1 MENKTPNFLEKVMG
15 FFKGLSK
22 KQLIAIIA
30 AVVVVAVLIPVIIL
44 LPKGNNEPQETTP
57 EVNAPTNTDPVEK
70 TYTVA
75 IAADSSS
82 SISRGKAKAT
92 NIALVLVLD
101 EAGKIAAAR
110 FDTSE
115 VTPELNEDGTVKT
128 VDSVATKVEQGDAY
142 TGMEAGS
149 WADQAKAFENFLV
162 GKTPAEVAALDTSA
176 ESVKGDTPLVAG
188 CTMTSSVPQFQALVA
203 EAAAS
208 TLKVTFK
215 TSEAIT
221 VGLAVSTTV
230 TTGRSNKVTADFAG
244 VVMAGGKVV
253 ATVLDSS
260 EQSFTVAEGT
270 ITFGEFKGTKNEQ
283 GDAYTGME
291 AGPWYKQAQ
300 AFANSTLG
308 KTIAELAD
316 LELVSDALA
325 AAGCTMK
332 NTTGG
337 YKTTIIAAAGYAR

>member
-1 MENKTPNFLEKVMG
+1 MKRIVSLLIALLLVATALVACNNKTPE
-15 FFKGLSK
+15 
-22 KQLIAIIA
+22 
-30 AVVVVAVLIPVIIL
+30 
-44 LPKGNNEPQETTP
+44 ETTP
-57 EVNAPTNTDPVEK
+57 DNTVNNTPTEK

-75 IAADSSS
+75 IAVDSSS
-82 SISRGKAKAT
+82 SVSRGKAKAS
-92 NIALVLVLD
+92 NMALVLVLD
-101 EAGKIAAAR
+101 EEGKIVAAR

-115 VTPELNEDGTVKT
+115 VTPELNEDGSVKT

-142 TGMEAGS
+142 TGMEKGS
-149 WADQAKAFENFLV
+149 WANQTKAFENFLI

-176 ESVKGDTPLVAG
+176 ENVKGETLVAG
-188 CTMTSSVPQFQALVA
+188 CTMTNSVPQFQALVA

-215 TSEAIT
+215 TAEAIT
-221 VGLAVSTTV
+221 VGVAIDTTV

-260 EQSFTVAEGT
+260 EQSFTVEEGT

-283 GDAYTGME
+283 GESYTGMP

-300 AFANSTLG
+300 AFANSTVG
-308 KTIAELAD
+308 KTVAELAN
-316 LELVSDALA
+316 LETVSDALT

-332 NTTGG
+332 NTTAG

>member
-1 MENKTPNFLEKVMG
+1 MKRIVSL
-15 FFKGLSK
+15 
-22 KQLIAIIA
+22 LIALLL
-30 AVVVVAVLIPVIIL
+30 VATALVAC
-44 LPKGNNEPQETTP
+44 NNNKHPEETTP
-57 EVNAPTNTDPVEK
+57 DNTVNNTPAEK

-75 IAADSSS
+75 IAVDSSS
-82 SISRGKAKAT
+82 SVSRGKAKAS
-92 NIALVLVLD
+92 NMALVLVLD
-101 EAGKIAAAR
+101 EEGKIVAAR

-115 VTPELNEDGTVKT
+115 VTPELNEDGSVKT

-142 TGMEAGS
+142 TGMEKGS
-149 WADQAKAFENFLV
+149 WANQTKAFENFLI
-162 GKTPAEVAALDTSA
+162 GKTPAEVAALDTST
-176 ESVKGDTPLVAG
+176 ENVKGETLVAG

-215 TSEAIT
+215 TAEAIT
-221 VGLAVSTTV
+221 VGVAVDTTV

-244 VVMAGGKVV
+244 VVIAGGKVV

-260 EQSFTVAEGT
+260 EQSFTVEEGT

-283 GDAYTGME
+283 GESYTGMP

-300 AFANSTLG
+300 AFANSTVG
-308 KTIAELAD
+308 KTVAELANLD
-316 LELVSDALA
+316 TVSDALT

-332 NTTGG
+332 NTTAG

>member
-1 MENKTPNFLEKVMG
+1 MRKQAIPKNNEKEKTKMKRIVSLLIALLLVATALVACNNNKTPE
-15 FFKGLSK
+15 
-22 KQLIAIIA
+22 
-30 AVVVVAVLIPVIIL
+30 
-44 LPKGNNEPQETTP
+44 ETTP
-57 EVNAPTNTDPVEK
+57 DNTVNNTPTEK

-75 IAADSSS
+75 IAVDSSS
-82 SISRGKAKAT
+82 SISRGKAKAS
-92 NIALVLVLD
+92 NMALVLVLD
-101 EAGKIAAAR
+101 DAGKIVAAR

-128 VDSVATKVEQGDAY
+128 VDAVETKVEQGDAY
-142 TGMEAGS
+142 TGMPAGS
-149 WADQAKAFENFLV
+149 WANQTKAFEDYIV
-162 GKTPAEVAALDTSA
+162 GKTPAEVAALDAS
-176 ESVKGDTPLVAG
+176 LIAG
-188 CTMTSSVPQFQALVA
+188 CTMQSSVPQFKALIA

-215 TSEAIT
+215 TAEAIT
-221 VGLAVSTTV
+221 VGVAVDTTV

-260 EQSFTVAEGT
+260 EQSFTVEEGT
-270 ITFGEFKGTKNEQ
+270 ITFGEFKGSKNEQ
-283 GDAYTGME
+283 GDSYTGMA

-300 AFANSTLG
+300 VFANSTVG
-308 KTIAELAD
+308 KTVAELAN
-316 LELVSDALA
+316 LETVSDALA

-332 NTTGG
+332 NTTAG

>member
-1 MENKTPNFLEKVMG
+1 MKRIVSL
-15 FFKGLSK
+15 
-22 KQLIAIIA
+22 LIALLL
-30 AVVVVAVLIPVIIL
+30 VATALVAC
-44 LPKGNNEPQETTP
+44 NNNKAPEETTP
-57 EVNAPTNTDPVEK
+57 DNTVNNTPTEK

-75 IAADSSS
+75 IAVDSSS
-82 SISRGKAKAT
+82 SVSRGKAKAS
-92 NIALVLVLD
+92 NMALVLVLD
-101 EAGKIAAAR
+101 EEGKIVAAR

-115 VTPELNEDGTVKT
+115 VTPELNEDGSVKT

-142 TGMEAGS
+142 TGMEKGS
-149 WADQAKAFENFLV
+149 WANQTKAFENFLI

-176 ESVKGDTPLVAG
+176 ENVKGETLVAG
-188 CTMTSSVPQFQALVA
+188 CTMTNSVPQFQALVA

-215 TSEAIT
+215 TSDTIT
-221 VGLAVSTTV
+221 VGVALSTTV

-270 ITFGEFKGTKNEQ
+270 ITFGEFAGSKNEQ
-283 GDAYTGME
+283 GEGYTGMP

-300 AFANSTLG
+300 AFANSTVG
-308 KTIAELAD
+308 KTVAELAN
-316 LELVSDALA
+316 LETVSDALT

-332 NTTGG
+332 NTTAG

>member
-1 MENKTPNFLEKVMG
+1 MKRIVSL
-15 FFKGLSK
+15 
-22 KQLIAIIA
+22 LIALLL
-30 AVVVVAVLIPVIIL
+30 VATALVAC
-44 LPKGNNEPQETTP
+44 NNNKAPEETTP
-57 EVNAPTNTDPVEK
+57 DNTVNNTPTEK

-75 IAADSSS
+75 IAVDSSS
-82 SISRGKAKAT
+82 SISRGKAKAS
-92 NIALVLVLD
+92 NMALVLVLD
-101 EAGKIAAAR
+101 EEGKIVAAR

-115 VTPELNEDGTVKT
+115 VTPELNEDGSVKT

-142 TGMEAGS
+142 TGMQAGS
-149 WADQAKAFENFLV
+149 WANQTKAFENFLI

-176 ESVKGDTPLVAG
+176 ESVKGETPLVAG

-215 TSEAIT
+215 TSDAIT
-221 VGLAVSTTV
+221 VGVALSTTV

-260 EQSFTVAEGT
+260 EQSFTVAEGV

-283 GDAYTGME
+283 GESYTGMP

-300 AFANSTLG
+300 AFANSTIG
-308 KTIAELAD
+308 KTVAELAN
-316 LELVSDALA
+316 LETVSDALT

-332 NTTGG
+332 NTTAG

>member
-1 MENKTPNFLEKVMG
+1 MKRIVSLLVALLLVVTALVACNKTPV
-15 FFKGLSK
+15 
-22 KQLIAIIA
+22 
-30 AVVVVAVLIPVIIL
+30 
-44 LPKGNNEPQETTP
+44 ETTP
-57 EVNAPTNTDPVEK
+57 EETTPDNTPVEK

-75 IAADSSS
+75 IAVDSSS
-82 SISRGKAKAT
+82 SISRGKAKAS
-92 NIALVLVLD
+92 NMALVLVLD
-101 EAGKIAAAR
+101 DAGKIVAAR

-128 VDSVATKVEQGDAY
+128 VDAVETKVEQGDAY
-142 TGMEAGS
+142 TGMPAGS
-149 WADQAKAFENFLV
+149 WANQTKAFEDYIV
-162 GKTPAEVAALDTSA
+162 GKTPAEVAELDAS
-176 ESVKGDTPLVAG
+176 LIAG
-188 CTMTSSVPQFQALVA
+188 CTMQSSVPQFKALIA

-215 TSEAIT
+215 TAEAIT
-221 VGLAVSTTV
+221 VGVAVDTAV

-260 EQSFTVAEGT
+260 EQSFTVAEGV

-283 GDAYTGME
+283 GESYTGMP

-300 AFANSTLG
+300 AFANSTVG
-308 KTIAELAD
+308 KTVAELAN
-316 LELVSDALA
+316 LETVSDALA

-332 NTTGG
+332 NTTAG